1 MTPRC
6 RLSVLVRR
14 ASGALVLLLLLMIVR
29 PAQALPPS
37 SGEQST
43 PATPATP
50 APPAVAPAAPPAL
63 TEPPVAI
70 TVSGT
75 CPNAEAI
82 WAAVASIVPAKDLD
96 RFAAAAKV
104 EVFDLGDSYRVSVNA
119 KGIDRL
125 RVYRDL
131 AHDCDHRA
139 RFAAVFVVLTLMPPD
154 VLLDVL
160 PAQPPPPPPPPPL
173 VATPIVRPIPAPV
186 PAPPPRAHIEISGLF
201 DAAPPLFS
209 APRAFAFGGEV
220 RMAVRAGQLALM
232 VAAGF
237 ETIAPPLQI
246 GGLTVSEYRL
256 PFDVGLRLPLATRP
270 SAALVAELGMG
281 AALFHARG
289 TNSADPQAGTRLDL
303 GARAGVAVHL
313 GAPRDRVQ
321 EIAGIHVD
329 AFPKPYDVTL
339 TPQGMVGRTPALWI
353 GATLGL
359 AVRP

>member
-1 MTPRC
+1 MTPR
-6 RLSVLVRR
+6 RPFVRC
-14 ASGALVLLLLLMIVR
+14 ATGALLLIILLIVR
-29 PAQALPPS
+29 PAHALPPS
-37 SGEQST
+37 SGDQAAPT
-43 PATPATP
+43 A
-50 APPAVAPAAPPAL
+50 APPPAPAA
-63 TEPPVAI
+63 PPVAI
-70 TVSGT
+70 TVTRS

-104 EVFDLGDSYRVSVNA
+104 DVSDLGDSYRVSVNA
-119 KGIDRL
+119 KGIDRQ

-131 AHDCDHRA
+131 GHDCDHRA

-154 VLLDVL
+154 VLLDAL
-160 PAQPPPPPPPPPL
+160 PAQPAPPPPPPPPVDTRVIRTNP
-173 VATPIVRPIPAPV
+173 VSVPPPA
-186 PAPPPRAHIEISGLF
+186 PRAHVEISALF

-209 APRAFAFGGEV
+209 APRALAFGGELRV
-220 RMAVRAGQLALM
+220 AVRAKRLALTA
-232 VAAGF
+232 AAGF
-237 ETIAPPLQI
+237 ETIAPPLDV

-256 PFDVGLRLPLATRP
+256 PFDAGLRLPIVRRP
-270 SAALVAELGMG
+270 SGDLVADLGMG

-289 TNSADPQAGTRLDL
+289 SNSADPQAGTRLDL

-313 GAPRDRVQ
+313 GGPRDRVQ

-339 TPQGMVGRTPALWI
+339 TPEGMVGRTPALWI

>member
-1 MTPRC
+1 
-6 RLSVLVRR
+6 
-14 ASGALVLLLLLMIVR
+14 LVLLLPLLIVR
-29 PAQALPPS
+29 PAHALPPS
-37 SGEQST
+37 SGE
-43 PATPATP
+43 PR
-50 APPAVAPAAPPAL
+50 PPTVAVAPAAPPAL
-63 TEPPVAI
+63 AEPPVAI

-75 CPNAEAI
+75 CPDAEAI

-104 EVFDLGDSYRVSVNA
+104 EVYDLGDSYRVSVNA

-160 PAQPPPPPPPPPL
+160 PAQPPPPPPPPPPP
-173 VATPIVRPIPAPV
+173 VATGIVRTIPV
-186 PAPPPRAHIEISGLF
+186 PVSAPPTRARLEISGLF
-201 DAAPPLFS
+201 DAAPPLYS

-220 RMAVRAGQLALM
+220 RVGVRASRLALM
-232 VAAGF
+232 AAAGF
-237 ETIAPPLQI
+237 ETIAPPLEL

-256 PFDVGLRLPLATRP
+256 PFDVGLRLPVATRP

-303 GARAGVAVHL
+303 GARAGLAVHL
-313 GAPRDRVQ
+313 GASRDRVQ